1 MANSANYNMFVF
13 VRVCFSD
20 RYAEGLSPLCPAG
33 NADSSTRCRNKVYT
47 AVLNINK
54 YRNAGLFIRQEKL
67 NLQ

>member
-1 MANSANYNMFVF
+1 MTNSANYNMFVF

-33 NADSSTRCRNKVYT
+33 NADSSTLRRNKVCT

>member
-1 MANSANYNMFVF
+1 MFVF

-20 RYAEGLSPLCPAG
+20 RYAECLSPLSLSG
-33 NADSSTRCRNKVYT
+33 NAYCRTLRRNKVYT

>member
-1 MANSANYNMFVF
+1 MFVF
-13 VRVCFSD
+13 VWVCFSD

-33 NADSSTRCRNKVYT
+33 NAYCRKLRRNKVYT
-47 AVLNINK
+47 TVLNINK